1 MSVDKSYREG
11 WVAGGSDKSAEA
23 VGFHLGPWQV
33 DATESPAGSLLQRV
47 LSSGL
52 LHLLSS

>member
-1 MSVDKSYREG
+1 MDETYGDG

-23 VGFHLGPWQV
+23 VGFHLGRWQV
-33 DATESPAGSLLQRV
+33 DATESGASSLLQQV

-52 LHLLSS
+52 FHLLSS

>member
-1 MSVDKSYREG
+1 MSVDETYGEG

-23 VGFHLGPWQV
+23 VGFHLGRWQV
-33 DATESPAGSLLQRV
+33 DATESAAGSLLQQV

-52 LHLLSS
+52 FHLLSS